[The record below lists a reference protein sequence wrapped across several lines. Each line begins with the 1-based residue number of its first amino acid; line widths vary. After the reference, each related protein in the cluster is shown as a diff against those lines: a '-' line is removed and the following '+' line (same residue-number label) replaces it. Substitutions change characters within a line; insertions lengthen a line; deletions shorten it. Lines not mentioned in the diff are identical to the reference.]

1 MLQTGSVVFS
11 RKMTILLPH
20 PLPQRNN
27 QTMSTDRNDVA
38 RAQYQYWSG
47 PITRKEAQA
56 VNDQFGQAINNQS
69 DMLRKL
75 DFILLFFAEKLGVT
89 QEEVLAWVTAK
100 GEQMKQAES
109 ANQNGHAAE
118 VPAPSEAALV
128 LAN

>member
-1 MLQTGSVVFS
+1 MLQIGSVVFS
-11 RKMTILLPH
+11 RKTTIQPH

-38 RAQYQYWSG
+38 RAQYAYWSG

-118 VPAPSEAALV
+118 VPTPSESALV